1 MKPDIEERFS
11 SRRFARAR
19 FAGRLLVSLGLLYLI
34 MRTVPFADVI
44 NVLRKSHVF
53 LLLIAAFL
61 LIGRTPLMA
70 WRWQILLSVKGYPCT
85 LGLLTRH
92 YFLGFFFN
100 NFLPTSVGGD
110 VMRAVGVS
118 RHGVPGKTSVSS
130 IALERL
136 LGVLALMIIGAIS
149 FFLLPG
155 ATITRLSVI
164 KGIGYTLAVSSLLAL
179 LIFIVSFYLHNFLL
193 NRPRSSSK
201 FLEYIMKGTDE
212 LLSYWDDFYI
222 LNKVL
227 ALTVISQLSAVIT
240 MYFIALSLEISIP
253 ILYFSFLLPVVWL
266 ATMLP
271 VSISGLGVREGAFV
285 YLFGLI
291 GMDNQTAI
299 AISAIWLALT
309 YVLSIIGGVLLW
321 SQSYEKSE

>member
-1 MKPDIEERFS
+1 
-11 SRRFARAR
+11 
-19 FAGRLLVSLGLLYLI
+19 
-34 MRTVPFADVI
+34 
-44 NVLRKSHVF
+44 
-53 LLLIAAFL
+53 
-61 LIGRTPLMA
+61 
-70 WRWQILLSVKGYPCT
+70 
-85 LGLLTRH
+85 
-92 YFLGFFFN
+92 
-100 NFLPTSVGGD
+100 
-110 VMRAVGVS
+110 
-118 RHGVPGKTSVSS
+118 VPGKTSVSS

-227 ALTVISQLSAVIT
+227 ALTVISQL
-240 MYFIALSLEISIP
+240 
-253 ILYFSFLLPVVWL
+253 
-266 ATMLP
+266 
-271 VSISGLGVREGAFV
+271 
-285 YLFGLI
+285 
-291 GMDNQTAI
+291 
-299 AISAIWLALT
+299 
-309 YVLSIIGGVLLW
+309 
-321 SQSYEKSE
+321 